1 MRMMSMSIENNEQK
15 VQKELQQINKTGP
28 AAT

>member
-1 MRMMSMSIENNEQK
+1 MSMENNEQK
-15 VQKELQQINKTGP
+15 DQKELQQINKTGL

>member
-1 MRMMSMSIENNEQK
+1 MRMMSMENNEQK
-15 VQKELQQINKTGP
+15 DQKELQQINKTGP